1 MIPESVYAVKRIL
14 GKDIVGRNL
23 AVFPDDTFIV
33 SHPRSGNTWTRFLI
47 ANLTHPNELVTLIN
61 IDRLVPDTEAQSRR
75 FFEKVPR
82 PRWIKSHQ
90 CYDARYKK
98 VIYIVRDPRDVAIS
112 YYHFQRKYRH
122 IADDYPI
129 NSFVQR
135 FVAGEASDYGSWWEH
150 VMSWLGP
157 RHNNPGFLMLRY
169 EDMTA
174 NTEHELKRIATFLGL
189 KPTPEQLA
197 KCVEQSSAERVR
209 KLEQGQGDH
218 WASTKGRRKDIP
230 FVGSAKVG
238 GWKEELPQSSVTLIE
253 SDWGPLMKTL
263 GYEPSQPDSRPAL
276 EPPFVFPIDRRIEHA
291 R

>member
-1 MIPESVYAVKRIL
+1 MIRESVYALKRIL
-14 GKDIVGRNL
+14 GKDIAGRNFP
-23 AVFPDDTFIV
+23 VFPDDTFIV

-47 ANLTHPNELVTLIN
+47 ANLTHSDELITLMN
-61 IDRLVPDTEAQSRR
+61 IDRFVPDTEAQSRR
-75 FFEKVPR
+75 FLEKVPR
-82 PRWIKSHQ
+82 PRLIKSHQ

-98 VIYIVRDPRDVAIS
+98 VVYVVRDPRDVAVS

-129 NSFVQR
+129 NTFVQR

-169 EDMTA
+169 EEMTA
-174 NTEHELKRIATFLGL
+174 NTLHELTRIANFLGL

-209 KLEQGQGDH
+209 KLEQDQGSG
-218 WASTKGRRKDIP
+218 WASTKGRREDIP
-230 FVGSAKVG
+230 FVGSAKTGSWKVG
-238 GWKEELPQSSVTLIE
+238 LPQSSVVLIE
-253 SDWGPLMKTL
+253 SAWGPLMKTL
-263 GYEPSQPDSRPAL
+263 GYELSQPDSRPSL
-276 EPPFVFPIDRRIEHA
+276 EPPFVLPIDRRMPHA

>member
-23 AVFPDDTFIV
+23 AVFPDDTFLV
-33 SHPRSGNTWTRFLI
+33 SHPRSGNTWTRFLV

-82 PRWIKSHQ
+82 PRLIKSHQ

-197 KCVEQSSAERVR
+197 RCVEQSSAERVR

-238 GWKEELPQSSVTLIE
+238 GWKAELPQSSVNLIE

-263 GYEPSQPDSRPAL
+263 GYELSQPDSRPAL
-276 EPPFVFPIDRRIEHA
+276 EPPFVFPIDRRIERA

>member
-1 MIPESVYAVKRIL
+1 MIRESVYAMKRIL
-14 GKDIVGRNL
+14 GKDIAGRNFP
-23 AVFPDDTFIV
+23 VFPDDTFIV

-47 ANLTHPNELVTLIN
+47 ANLTHPNELITLMN
-61 IDRLVPDTEAQSRR
+61 IDRFVPDTEAQSRR
-75 FFEKVPR
+75 FLEKVPR
-82 PRWIKSHQ
+82 PRLIKSHQ

-98 VIYIVRDPRDVAIS
+98 VVYIVRDPRDVAIS

-129 NSFVQR
+129 NTFVQR
-135 FVAGEASDYGSWWEH
+135 FVTGEASDYGSWWEH

-174 NTEHELKRIATFLGL
+174 NTEHELTRIANFLGL

-209 KLEQGQGDH
+209 KLEQDQGDH

-230 FVGSAKVG
+230 FVGSAKAG
-238 GWKEELPQSSVTLIE
+238 GWKEDCRNP
-253 SDWGPLMKTL
+253 
-263 GYEPSQPDSRPAL
+263 PSP
-276 EPPFVFPIDRRIEHA
+276 
-291 R
+291 

>member
-1 MIPESVYAVKRIL
+1 
-14 GKDIVGRNL
+14 
-23 AVFPDDTFIV
+23 
-33 SHPRSGNTWTRFLI
+33 RFLV
-47 ANLTHPNELVTLIN
+47 ANLRHSNELVTLIN
-61 IDRLVPDTEAQSRR
+61 IDRFVPDTEAQSRR
-75 FFEKVPR
+75 FLEKVPR
-82 PRWIKSHQ
+82 PRLIKSHQ

-129 NSFVQR
+129 DTFVQR

-169 EDMTA
+169 EAMTA
-174 NTEHELKRIATFLGL
+174 NTEHELTRIANFLGL

-197 KCVEQSSAERVR
+197 KCVEQSAAERVR
-209 KLEQGQGDH
+209 KLEQDQGDH

-230 FVGSAKVG
+230 FVGSAKVDN
-238 GWKEELPQSSVTLIE
+238 WKTGLPQSSVALIE
-253 SDWGPLMKTL
+253 SAWGPLMKTL
-263 GYEPSQPDSRPAL
+263 GYELSRPDSRPAL
-276 EPPFVFPIDRRIEHA
+276 EPPFVFPIDRRVPHA
-291 R
+291 G